1 MRRIPH
7 YKSRDRGPLNFAS
20 RIHREEGN
28 VMSIARKPV
37 ITVYP
42 TTRIKDAVETM
53 IKNNVRRLPVVEPGT
68 RKLVGVIR
76 TRDVIDFLGGGEKH
90 NIVRVKFGGN
100 FFAAVNE
107 PIKFIMSKDP
117 IYGNSSMS
125 MVDAVRLLLE
135 RGVGGLPILDQ
146 KGKVVGMV
154 SDRDFISYIPSTTGA
169 HVSYYMSRH
178 VVTAAPTLRIMEAA
192 RTIIARNFRRI
203 PVVSAGKLVGIL
215 TSVDILR
222 YLGTGRIFEHM
233 RSDRFE
239 DAMSVA
245 VQEIMTKDVISVVP
259 ETDIGEAAEL
269 MRKRGC
275 GGLPVVS
282 GEELVGIIT
291 ERDLLR
297 LLA

>member
-1 MRRIPH
+1 
-7 YKSRDRGPLNFAS
+7 
-20 RIHREEGN
+20 
-28 VMSIARKPV
+28 MSIARKPV
-37 ITVYP
+37 ITVFP

-68 RKLVGVIR
+68 KKLVGIVR

-107 PIKFIMSKDP
+107 PIKGIMSKDLV
-117 IYGNSSMS
+117 YGTSFMS
-125 MVDAVRLLLE
+125 IAEVVRLLLE
-135 RGVGGLPILDQ
+135 KGVGGLPILDQ
-146 KGKVVGMV
+146 EKRVVGIV
-154 SDRDFISYIPSTTGA
+154 SDRDFVSYVPSSTGA

-178 VVTAAPTLRIMEAA
+178 VVTAEPTLNIMEAA
-192 RTIIARNFRRI
+192 RTIVARDFRRL
-203 PVVSAGKLVGIL
+203 PVVSAGKLVGIV

-222 YLGTGRIFEHM
+222 YLGTSKIFEYM
-233 RSDRFE
+233 ISDRFD
-239 DAMSVA
+239 DAMSVP
-245 VQEIMTKDVISVVP
+245 VQEIMTRDVIVVVP
-259 ETDIGEAAEL
+259 ETDIGEAAGL
-269 MRKRGC
+269 MLERGC